1 MCVEQ
6 GENCRIGAGSA
17 LLSERI
23 TSYGSS
29 SNKVNVS
36 VLRVFSCTS
45 SCWRRVVDVAVA
57 CPWCAVGW

>member
-23 TSYGSS
+23 TSCGSS
-29 SNKVNVS
+29 SNKVS

-45 SCWRRVVDVAVA
+45 
-57 CPWCAVGW
+57 VGATGSLLLSSGM